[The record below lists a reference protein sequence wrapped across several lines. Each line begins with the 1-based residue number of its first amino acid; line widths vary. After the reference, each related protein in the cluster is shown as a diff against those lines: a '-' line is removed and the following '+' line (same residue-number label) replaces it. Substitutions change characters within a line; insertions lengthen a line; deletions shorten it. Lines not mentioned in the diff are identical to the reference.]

1 MRLDEVGAIQK
12 CATFLDFENTK
23 QHEYSLLKIG
33 LDTAENEPSE
43 VLLKKGGSKWQ
54 AHWGVLHR
62 WLHGWL
68 HRLVIG
74 IWFLTTLH
82 SYRQVPPLEA

>member
-1 MRLDEVGAIQK
+1 MRK
-12 CATFLDFENTK
+12 CAKLVDLDMRCK
-23 QHEYSLLKIG
+23 MSAYSQKIG

-54 AHWGVLHR
+54 DHWGVLHR

-74 IWFLTTLH
+74 VWFLTTLH
-82 SYRQVPPLEA
+82 SYRQVPSAVALK